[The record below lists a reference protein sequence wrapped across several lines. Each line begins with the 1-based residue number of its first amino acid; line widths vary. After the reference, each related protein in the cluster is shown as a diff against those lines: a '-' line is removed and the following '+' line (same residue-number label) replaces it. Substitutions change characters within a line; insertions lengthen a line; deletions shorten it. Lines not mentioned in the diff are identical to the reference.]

1 MIGLLIA
8 EIESA
13 FLYALKI
20 RDLSL
25 AMALICATSDLE
37 GDDLTEALATLE
49 SWDAEPAR
57 LTSGGSDE

>member
-49 SWDAEPAR
+49 SWDA
-57 LTSGGSDE
+57 